1 MTKRG
6 SADIKLVRQIVFS
19 DACARLQVAI
29 HDKRTKSRIYLVGSR
44 PARSLPKLGL
54 ASRSESN
61 CRRHCGPFNKT
72 CRSWP
77 VTKDT
82 QNELEGRRV
91 SIREV
96 HGGERYI
103 KNKK

>member
-44 PARSLPKLGL
+44 PARSFPKLGL
-54 ASRSESN
+54 ARRSGSN
-61 CRRHCGPFNKT
+61 CRSHCGPSNKT
-72 CRSWP
+72 CRQWP
-77 VTKDT
+77 VRS
-82 QNELEGRRV
+82 EERRV
-91 SIREV
+91 GKEWVGTGRFRWSP
-96 HGGERYI
+96 
-103 KNKK
+103 